1 MAKIIKAKINDIHD
15 MEINFP
21 VLYKIALDGSQTT
34 TPSSGEQQSES
45 RNPAPAQQQQQ
56 QQLIREEKPVATL
69 DQWQAAKTRIESIV
83 QESEGLISGLT
94 PLFASAATKL
104 PDLFQTLNI
113 LGSDPTTL
121 ASLLSKVSLA
131 SARTGFGSIDN
142 PNFDIEGFQKFSEDY
157 IAANRHHRKVLLKRA
172 GIVDSV
178 GYAASTA
185 LNVLRYAPTVMH
197 GIMAF
202 RSLKKGFDG
211 YKKLVAKSKDIGL
224 SWYQTLWPPYL
235 SAKINQFSDDPD
247 KLATIV
253 EISSIA
259 PMFIKNCLMLI
270 LNSLTAAKDML
281 PKLVEALKK
290 TSVGQKFGWLINFLP
305 FISLL
310 VGMGLD
316 KIGLK
321 LFDNT
326 RQKVMGIINSNIER
340 LSGATQSTV
349 GSNQPA
355 RT

>member
-1 MAKIIKAKINDIHD
+1 MAKIIKAKINDVYD

-45 RNPAPAQQQQQ
+45 RNPAPAQQQQ
-56 QQLIREEKPVATL
+56 LIREEKPVATL

-83 QESEGLISGLT
+83 QELEGLISGLT

-104 PDLFQTLNI
+104 PDLFKTLNI
-113 LGSDPTTL
+113 LGFDDPTRL
-121 ASLLSKVSLA
+121 ASALSTISFA

-172 GIVDSV
+172 GIIDNV
-178 GYAASTA
+178 GQAASATF
-185 LNVLRYAPTVMH
+185 NVLRYAPTVMH

-202 RSLKKGFDG
+202 RNLKKGFDG

-224 SWYQTLWPPYL
+224 TWYQTLWPPYL

-281 PKLVEALKK
+281 PKLAEALKK

-340 LSGATQSTV
+340 LSGTTQSTV